1 VSTRGAATPEKWN
14 SLSVEKQ
21 LFHSAGAAQY
31 NTPMNGEAAA
41 NENWRI
47 IGHDWAVDRLRRS
60 LLNGR
65 QRHAYLFTGGPSLG
79 KSALARA
86 FALALNCEAVDI
98 AARPCRHCR
107 SCGAI
112 ARGSDPDLILAQSDD
127 GAPLKIGAIREL
139 SRVLALKPYA
149 ARYRIAILDEFD
161 RVAPLAQDALL
172 KTLEEPASFAV
183 MILLASSAE
192 RILPTIRSRAQMIPL
207 RPAPLQLIK
216 AALVER
222 GCEAERA
229 EGIARLSGGRIGW
242 ALAALEDEALLAYRG
257 ETLDQLGAGLGGGR
271 LAGLKRSEALSKR
284 VGGDKAALREV
295 LEIWQTYWRDV
306 LLQCHGSPVKPGNS
320 DRADEIRALVQRI
333 ETGDALAAL
342 HATRR
347 ALDALSTNA
356 NIRLSLDALFLDYPG
371 LG

>member
-1 VSTRGAATPEKWN
+1 
-14 SLSVEKQ
+14 VEKQ

-216 AALVER
+216 AAL
-222 GCEAERA
+222 
-229 EGIARLSGGRIGW
+229 
-242 ALAALEDEALLAYRG
+242 EDEALLAYRG
-257 ETLDQLGAGLGGGR
+257 ETLDQLSAVLGGGR
-271 LAGLKRSEALSKR
+271 LARLKLSEELSKR